1 MKKNIHLF
9 IRGKKTGPHDM
20 SEVRK
25 LLSSGE
31 ISLYD
36 IAEVDG
42 SKILLHNIISLQT
55 EVVVSPPPPQLPEM
69 TRVPQVLDSDGPDN
83 QLAKPVSRLVS
94 KTPPPPPLQNQ
105 GNSFFC
111 KYCGNQVIAAAVI
124 CPSCGAPTSGVP
136 SLQLSDT
143 INPIGSS
150 NPSGGSN
157 TLVISGYLCA
167 IISLVFLPP
176 AFGLAGMV
184 IGIINLTRG
193 KVGHGIAQIVL
204 SVTLPI
210 FGMTIWFVLLPLLR
224 VIT

>member
-124 CPSCGAPTSGVP
+124 CPSCGAPTGTGVASVPMALNMNTHGYSNQKSRLIYVLLALFLGYLGIHNFYSGHILSGVFK
-136 SLQLSDT
+136 LLLS
-143 INPIGSS
+143 
-150 NPSGGSN
+150 
-157 TLVISGYLCA
+157 
-167 IISLVFLPP
+167 FLSIFT
-176 AFGLAGMV
+176 FGLT
-184 IGIINLTRG
+184 ILLSII
-193 KVGHGIAQIVL
+193 IQIVEMCA
-204 SVTLPI
+204 VTHDSSGIP
-210 FGMTIWFVLLPLLR
+210 FK
-224 VIT
+224 

>member
-1 MKKNIHLF
+1 
-9 IRGKKTGPHDM
+9 M

-124 CPSCGAPTSGVP
+124 CPSCGAPTGSGVASVP
-136 SLQLSDT
+136 MA
-143 INPIGSS
+143 INVNTHGYS
-150 NPSGGSN
+150 NQKSRI
-157 TLVISGYLCA
+157 TYVLLAFFLGYLG
-167 IISLVFLPP
+167 IHNFYSGHILSGIFKLLLSFLGFFT
-176 AFGLAGMV
+176 FGLTFLLSFIIQIIEMCTV
-184 IGIINLTRG
+184 TQDSRGIPF
-193 KVGHGIAQIVL
+193 K
-204 SVTLPI
+204 
-210 FGMTIWFVLLPLLR
+210 
-224 VIT
+224 

>member
-55 EVVVSPPPPQLPEM
+55 EVVVSPPPPQPSEL

-124 CPSCGAPTSGVP
+124 CPSCGAPTGTGVASVPMALNMNTHGYSNQKSRLIYVLLALFLGYLGIHNFYSGHILSGVFK
-136 SLQLSDT
+136 LLLS
-143 INPIGSS
+143 
-150 NPSGGSN
+150 
-157 TLVISGYLCA
+157 
-167 IISLVFLPP
+167 FLSIFT
-176 AFGLAGMV
+176 FGLT
-184 IGIINLTRG
+184 ILLSII
-193 KVGHGIAQIVL
+193 IQIVEMCA
-204 SVTLPI
+204 VTQDSSGIP
-210 FGMTIWFVLLPLLR
+210 FK
-224 VIT
+224 